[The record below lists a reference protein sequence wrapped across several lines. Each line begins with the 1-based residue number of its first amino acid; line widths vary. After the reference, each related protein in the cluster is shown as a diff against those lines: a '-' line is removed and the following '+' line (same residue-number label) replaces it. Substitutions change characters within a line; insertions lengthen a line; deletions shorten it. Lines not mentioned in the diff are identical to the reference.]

1 MSEPSLRYYCAQCNQ
16 RFTRKEHLQRHQNK
30 HGSLRPFE
38 CKQCSQQFTRSDVL
52 RRHESTHKSVD
63 EANGHSQAGSRILR
77 DRKCQRKSSI
87 CTLNRPHTAINR
99 RRPLSTQTNFKPS
112 AEDPSISARSPNCD
126 YPSLQM
132 TSQVVPQVTES
143 SLSAPSISSHSGQ
156 TTSSVERRA
165 TINATDIQ
173 ATSVT
178 NLSNSLL
185 TPEGNSLPE
194 TGSAMPMCGISGQ
207 QSLGMDVFDP
217 DVLFSWEQLSTPF
230 QVPSPYVGE
239 GFPHFLWRAEESTLP
254 DNVLEETSTSVYN
267 QAKRARSRGVIGT
280 KITGNPY
287 ANCPFGYRFK
297 RGPTVSARQIYEFL
311 HDRASWRQVSLAN
324 VALIPAEVS
333 VPRIVESLRDT
344 IAARIHGMLYK
355 LLDRDEFRKLPHLFP
370 PLETIQSFFDAYQK
384 SISPVYPVI
393 HPTTFS
399 ESSWEDEDSYA
410 DIGIFLTT
418 VMSMGC
424 LVTPV
429 EEARSFSIELGY
441 LIRITITE
449 GAFQDETRLTDK
461 WVVGAWIMIMVFSA
475 WSGIKRHM
483 ELAEA
488 YKGILSAFL
497 LRRGYYKAH
506 PSYSPGTD
514 DGLFGDWSAWIDKER
529 DLSVQPSISFTK
541 IRCPMPISDELFLVD
556 NEVQWANLVSEWAK
570 DEQATTKLHPPS
582 LTTFHYLFLRHDF
595 FHLQLS
601 VTPLQLRL
609 LLCTIQAQVTQYS
622 QSHRFVALEERFMS
636 STALVGCGDFMQLHQ
651 QEEFENMLVKWNI
664 LAERVFAPQSNSELK
679 VTCLLVSQLVWL
691 ELSICFD
698 DVQLIAGKEGYK
710 IGRLYLP
717 QLQQWAQTS
726 SARKAIACA
735 GNVMKILQT
744 SGDDLRPVWW
754 PVAVSRVAMVMWCY
768 SVGLYLSTG
777 STAGVDDSVL
787 SRVPLISL
795 NDPEKD
801 FDPRGR
807 LLQPGEGIPCI
818 QDSHGTLFPL
828 HKVPELFDHC
838 IQILEDSKGPD
849 SPILESIRQFLQD
862 IKNCGIPYTYEEPA
876 SL

>member
-1 MSEPSLRYYCAQCNQ
+1 MSQPSLRYYCAQCNQ
-16 RFTRKEHLQRHQNK
+16 RFTRKEHLQRHENK

-38 CKQCSQQFTRSDVL
+38 CKQCFQQFTRSDVL
-52 RRHESTHKSVD
+52 RRHESREPD
-63 EANGHSQAGSRILR
+63 IEGS
-77 DRKCQRKSSI
+77 KM
-87 CTLNRPHTAINR
+87 
-99 RRPLSTQTNFKPS
+99 
-112 AEDPSISARSPNCD
+112 RSPNCD
-126 YPSLQM
+126 YPSPEM

-143 SLSAPSISSHSGQ
+143 SLDAPSISSHSGQ
-156 TTSSVERRA
+156 TTLSVERRA
-165 TINATDIQ
+165 TISATDIQ
-173 ATSVT
+173 TASVT

-185 TPEGNSLPE
+185 ALEGNSLPE
-194 TGSAMPMCGISGQ
+194 TESTVPMCGMGGQ
-207 QSLGMDVFDP
+207 QPLGLDVFDP
-217 DVLFSWEQLSTPF
+217 DVLFSWEQLPTPF
-230 QVPSPYVGE
+230 QVPRCYWHKKHGE
-239 GFPHFLWRAEESTLP
+239 S
-254 DNVLEETSTSVYN
+254 
-267 QAKRARSRGVIGT
+267 
-280 KITGNPY
+280 
-287 ANCPFGYRFK
+287 
-297 RGPTVSARQIYEFL
+297 L
-311 HDRASWRQVSLAN
+311 HQFLAN
-324 VALIPAEVS
+324 AALITAEVS
-333 VPRIVESLRDT
+333 VPQIVGSLRDT

-355 LLDRDEFRKLPHLFP
+355 LLERDEFRKLPHLFP

-384 SISPVYPVI
+384 SISPVYPVV

-399 ESSWEDEDSYA
+399 EFNWEDEDSYA

-418 VMSMGC
+418 VMAMGC
-424 LVTPV
+424 LITPV

-488 YKGILSAFL
+488 YKVLTSRLTDKWVVGAWIMIMVFSAWSGIKRHMELAEAYKGILSAFL

-506 PSYSPGTD
+506 PSYSFGTD

-529 DLSVQPSISFTK
+529 DLRLCHVWYIIEHEISLLYSVQPSISFTK

-570 DEQATTKLHPPS
+570 DGQSTTKLHPPS

-622 QSHRFVALEERFMS
+622 QSHRFIPLEERFVS
-636 STALVGCGDFMQLHQ
+636 STAMVGCGDFMQLRQH
-651 QEEFENMLVKWNI
+651 EEFENMLVKWNI
-664 LAERVFAPQSNSELK
+664 LAERVFAPQSNSEVK

-698 DVQLIAGKEGYK
+698 DVQLIAGKEGYN

-735 GNVMKILQT
+735 GNVMKVLQT
-744 SGDDLRPVWW
+744 SGGDLRPVWW

-777 STAGVDDSVL
+777 STAGADDSVL
-787 SRVPLISL
+787 SRMPLISL

-807 LLQPGEGIPCI
+807 FLQPGEGIPCI

-828 HKVPELFDHC
+828 HRVPELFDHC

-862 IKNCGIPYTYEEPA
+862 IKNYGIPYTYEEPA